1 MANTSDITTLRI
13 KKTTRDL
20 IDSVGLRGESFDD
33 IIQRVFQEYASSSS
47 NRNNKQVVKVSH

>member
-1 MANTSDITTLRI
+1 MANTCAITTLRI
-13 KKTTRDL
+13 KKTTRNL

-33 IIQRVFQEYASSSS
+33 IIQRVFQECASSSS